1 MPWSTSFTLR
11 QRCSRTRPSE
21 VRLQC
26 LALPGHAFW
35 KLAACGHDI
44 LSPVTRLHPSSRF
57 WAGFSG
63 SRAYAGVENFDDA
76 SAMILVY
83 ICIAVRAVAGWEAWA
98 RTVLL
103 CDVLPFDTPGDR
115 GSDARDGT

>member
-1 MPWSTSFTLR
+1 ML
-11 QRCSRTRPSE
+11 
-21 VRLQC
+21 
-26 LALPGHAFW
+26 
-35 KLAACGHDI
+35 ACGHDN
-44 LSPVTRLHPSSRF
+44 LSPPLRPSLRF

-103 CDVLPFDTPGDR
+103 CDVLPFDTPGTAAAMHATVR
-115 GSDARDGT
+115 